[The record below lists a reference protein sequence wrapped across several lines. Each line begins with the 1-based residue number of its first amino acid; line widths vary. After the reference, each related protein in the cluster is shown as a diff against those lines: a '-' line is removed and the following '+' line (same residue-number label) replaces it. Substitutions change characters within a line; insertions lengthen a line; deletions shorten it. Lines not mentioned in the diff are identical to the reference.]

1 MCAPVAPED
10 YSVPRQVMIE
20 RSETHRGNCIM
31 YVSAS
36 AQRFAIYAAI
46 VTAVLYGIGF
56 WYLTE
61 FIPPPSPRLT
71 AGQVVQLY
79 AEQNFKFRLGVV
91 VCLIAGGFNA
101 WWSVAVAVQMARCE
115 RGIPVWAL
123 AQFAGGVLGT
133 VLFVAPPLFW
143 GVAAFSVDRDPGLTL
158 LIHEIAFLTLV
169 TPVSFFW
176 IQALP
181 IAVVSFSRTQA
192 AHSAFPRWM
201 GFFTVFMVVSAELGV
216 IAQLFKSGPFAW
228 NGLFTFW
235 IPLSVFAVWFGVLCY
250 TMLKAIGHQAHARTE
265 TEPAPSAA
273 QGSWA

>member
-1 MCAPVAPED
+1 
-10 YSVPRQVMIE
+10 
-20 RSETHRGNCIM
+20 M
-31 YVSAS
+31 YISPS

-46 VTAVLYGIGF
+46 ATAILYGFGF

-61 FIPPPSPRLT
+61 FIPPPSPRLS
-71 AGQVVQLY
+71 ADEVVHLY
-79 AEQNFKFRLGVV
+79 ADQNFKFRLGVV

-101 WWSVAVAVQMARCE
+101 WWSVAVAAQMARCE
-115 RGIPVWAL
+115 RGIPVWAI

-143 GVAAFSVDRDPGLTL
+143 GVAAFTVTRDPALTL
-158 LIHEIAFLTLV
+158 LIHELAFLTLV

-181 IAVVSFSRTQA
+181 IAVVSFSRTSV
-192 AHSAFPRWM
+192 AHSPFPRWM
-201 GFFTVFMVVSAELGV
+201 GYFTVFMVISAELGV

-235 IPLSVFAVWFGVLCY
+235 IPLTVFSVWFGVLCY
-250 TMLKAIGHQAHARTE
+250 TMLKAIGLQASEQSEVAALAGSASRMERTL
-265 TEPAPSAA
+265 A
-273 QGSWA
+273 QSGV